1 MNLGAM
7 ENRRVLGV
15 DVTNSSVKMLSAS
28 GLVGARGD
36 VCLLNRA
43 DNLSLA
49 RLSFG
54 LNRFERKGF
63 LVCLSGL
70 SVVEGRKEFLMI
82 ENLLVL
88 VFSAVVEVTVVEVVV
103 VVVDVVEVEVVD
115 VEVVAEKTP
124 KVVSSDRD
132 DVVISTELCVGLKF
146 IVPSE
151 LTPSIFD
158 KVTSINLS
166 TAKPSI

>member
-28 GLVGARGD
+28 GLVRARGD

-115 VEVVAEKTP
+115 EDAEKTP

>member
-1 MNLGAM
+1 VNLGAM

-115 VEVVAEKTP
+115 EDAEKTP

>member
-115 VEVVAEKTP
+115 EDAEKTP